1 MAAER
6 LGAQPLDRLSA
17 SGYNLW
23 SDARGGPVAA
33 LQ

>member
-1 MAAER
+1 MAAKR
-6 LGAQPLDRLSA
+6 LGAWPLDRLPT
-17 SGYNLW
+17 GGCHDR